1 MAIKI
6 EEQYTQALKGKKI
19 PLLVLDNKWHQL
31 FLVDKKNKAVRQ
43 WENEEN
49 LLLQRQGKL
58 GTELKEMK
66 LLKAKLLQE
75 IVENM
80 EAAEGNTRL
89 QKKQDKNQRLVQEI
103 NEKIEKYEDELLDI
117 PHQLDTVNYQLMVE
131 TVNQFYQLLKKN
143 EENIEEIVQWV
154 QSIREQVKEK
164 LVRKTTLEEY
174 NMTIYGYLHDSLGA
188 DVVDVFDLKYLK
200 KREEETTE

>member
-1 MAIKI
+1 MAVKI
-6 EEQYTQALKGKKI
+6 EEQYTQALKGKKV

-75 IVENM
+75 IVDNM
-80 EAAEGNTRL
+80 EAAEGNTRI